1 MVFQFDG
8 VSVTIEQEQNQTKND
23 HKFVTTNTQEE
34 ELQDLYQTS
43 ISKSIEK
50 VANIPYYDKLNSWL
64 GQNLIRDCPNVDLEV
79 IDHPVHGSC
88 VRYCPL
94 ELGLGENLPNIEQ
107 LAYVGECLESNLSIM
122 RATVRQRATLLRLVD
137 RSNVLR
143 LVNLPDWAGLGGV
156 RYVPEGWETLLTDQA
171 KTELNKLNTDL
182 IETLRSSDNAF
193 SMGEASDGLIC
204 IR

>member
-8 VSVTIEQEQNQTKND
+8 VSVTIDDHQEPSHTQKS
-23 HKFVTTNTQEE
+23 TTASTQEA

-79 IDHPVHGSC
+79 IDHPVHGAC

-94 ELGLGENLPNIEQ
+94 ELGLGEQLPVIEQ
-107 LAYVGECLESNLSIM
+107 LAYVGECLEANLSIM
-122 RATVRQRATLLRLVD
+122 RATVRQRVTLLRLVD
-137 RSNVLR
+137 QSNVLR

-171 KTELNKLNTDL
+171 KSELNKLNTDL